1 MSVVIEKESEKTE
14 QKQKKKVNLICS
26 RNTIDGVY
34 PPLILAINAAR
45 EGADAKV
52 FFTFGGIEI
61 LLKKNYENDYKNVKY
76 HMPGFIGAIPGMTKL
91 ATWMIKKKIG
101 EANIPDVKELIEM
114 AQLEGVK
121 FIACLM
127 TMDMMGLTEK
137 DLIEDVEVMDANQ
150 FMKLALASDLNMFT

>member
-1 MSVVIEKESEKTE
+1 MSTVMREEGVIGE
-14 QKQKKKVNLICS
+14 KQKKKVNIICS
-26 RNTIDGVY
+26 RNTVDGVY

-52 FFTFGGIEI
+52 FFTFAGIEI
-61 LLKKNYENDYKNVKY
+61 VLKKNYENDYKNVKF
-76 HMPGFIGAIPGMTKL
+76 HMPGFIGAIPGMSRL

-101 EANIPDVKELIEM
+101 EANIPDIKELVEM

-127 TMDMMGLTEK
+127 TMDMMGLKRE
-137 DLIEDVEVMDANQ
+137 DLMDGVDVMDANQ
-150 FMKLALASDLNMFT
+150 FVKLALQSDWNMFT